1 MSYAVSVFLAVN
13 DFTLLSVSLST
24 HKSQMAMSQ
33 PHPPRAGICTEC
45 ARSEFIAKLAQDA
58 ARLAILDGRTIVT
71 RRDVVTAARF
81 YGIVIR
87 ADERHQAIVSQENIE
102 DVPL

>member
-1 MSYAVSVFLAVN
+1 
-13 DFTLLSVSLST
+13 
-24 HKSQMAMSQ
+24 MAMSQ
-33 PHPPRAGICTEC
+33 PHSPRAGICTEC

-58 ARLAILDGRTIVT
+58 ARLAILDGRTTVT

-81 YGIVIR
+81 YGIVVR
-87 ADERHQAIVSQENIE
+87 ADERHQTIVSKENIE